1 MFLESQQSQIVV
13 FEVKSD
19 NTTTY
24 NVGGLHCKQMCIYC
38 LYGFGVVA
46 EKKHYTC

>member
-13 FEVKSD
+13 FDVKSD

-24 NVGGLHCKQMCIYC
+24 NVHCKQMRIYC
-38 LYGFGVVA
+38 LYGLGVVA